1 MLFRI
6 CNPFHFTIL
15 AYMNMKNNPEQLP
28 VYLLIILVIQFSFSC
43 NPPVQESK
51 SADFKE
57 RGGVNN
63 LFYKLD
69 NQDTV
74 KVAYLG
80 GSITAQPGWR
90 VYSREWLSD
99 NNPETEIVEI
109 NAAIGGTGSPFGV
122 YRLRDHVLQ
131 YNPDLVFVEFAVND
145 SNTEPEKITRSM
157 EGIVHQIWQ
166 RDPAIDICFIYTI
179 KEDFI
184 NIYQHDSLPASV
196 TTMEKIADHYQIP
209 SINFGPEVL
218 RRVMD
223 GQVLFTGD
231 EAAKDTIEVFSP
243 DGVHP
248 YPDSGHNIYRDVFA
262 NAFSQMQ
269 SKPSQGIASHKISI
283 SLIPNPLVNAQMI
296 GWNSIDTNEGLKPI
310 HIQDGTRFKGFSRYF
325 DSLGEGKPGDSI
337 SFNFRGKS
345 LGFFDVIG
353 PGAGILLVHIDGEE
367 STFDRFDK
375 YCTYWRIS
383 YKIIDGLE
391 DTEHTVTF
399 KVLDQPLDKK
409 AILAQRSNVM
419 KDEKDYEDMNWYLV
433 KVMLDGDLIQ

>member
-6 CNPFHFTIL
+6 FNPFHSTKL
-15 AYMNMKNNPEQLP
+15 AYMKLTIKPKRLP
-28 VYLLIILVIQFSFSC
+28 NHLLIILVILFSYGC

-57 RGGVNN
+57 RGGANN
-63 LFYKLD
+63 IFHKLE

-90 VYSREWLSD
+90 VFSREWLSD
-99 NNPETEIVEI
+99 NYPETEIIEI

-131 YNPDLVFVEFAVND
+131 YSPDLVFVEFAVND
-145 SNTEPEKITRSM
+145 SSTETEKIIRSM

-166 RDPAIDICFIYTI
+166 QNPEIDICFIYTI

-184 NIYQHDSLPASV
+184 VIYQQDSLPTSII
-196 TTMEKIADHYQIP
+196 TMEKIADHYQIP

-218 RRVMD
+218 SRVTD
-223 GQVLFTGD
+223 GKVLFTGD
-231 EAAKDTIEVFSP
+231 ETAKDTIEVFSP

-248 YPDSGHNIYRDVFA
+248 YPDSGHKIYLDVFA
-262 NAFSQMQ
+262 DAFSKIQ
-269 SKPSQGIASHKISI
+269 SKPIHEIASHKINNP
-283 SLIPNPLVNAQMI
+283 LIANPLVNAQMI
-296 GWNSIDTNEGLKPI
+296 DWTTIDTNEGLNPI
-310 HIQDGTRFKGFSRYF
+310 NVKDDPTFKGFSRYF
-325 DSLGEGKPGDSI
+325 DSLGEGKPEDSI
-337 SFNFRGKS
+337 SFSFRGKS

-353 PGAGILLVHIDGEE
+353 PGTGTLSVSIDGEE
-367 STFDRFDK
+367 STYSRFDK

-383 YKIIDGLE
+383 YKTIDGLE
-391 DTEHTVTF
+391 DAEHTVTF
-399 KVLDQPLDKK
+399 KVLDQLVDKK
-409 AILAQRSNVM
+409 EILAQRDNVM
-419 KDEKDYEDMNWYLV
+419 EDEKDYEDMNWYLA